1 MKITQSFLLLLNL
14 DSLLCLVEP
23 SIELS
28 SQDLELLS
36 LKIGREVHRDYAD
49 AYAVSR
55 DYADARNKLLPTP
68 KFKGY
73 MTIEYHEF
81 HVYNYPRPVCK
92 KASKCTPI
100 SINSKVYI
108 EDSVYKRIQ
117 RINRQKGNHNSM
129 SCICTICHVWH
140 I

>member
-14 DSLLCLVEP
+14 DSLMCLVEP

-55 DYADARNKLLPTP
+55 DYADAQNELLPTP

-73 MTIEYHEF
+73 VTCQLNIMNFMCTTILGLFARKHQNAHQYLL
-81 HVYNYPRPVCK
+81 
-92 KASKCTPI
+92 
-100 SINSKVYI
+100 
-108 EDSVYKRIQ
+108 IQ
-117 RINRQKGNHNSM
+117 RFILKTV
-129 SCICTICHVWH
+129 CTKEYRE
-140 I
+140 

>member
-14 DSLLCLVEP
+14 DSLMCLVEP

-73 MTIEYHEF
+73 ITCQL
-81 HVYNYPRPVCK
+81 N
-92 KASKCTPI
+92 T
-100 SINSKVYI
+100 
-108 EDSVYKRIQ
+108 
-117 RINRQKGNHNSM
+117 
-129 SCICTICHVWH
+129 
-140 I
+140 

>member
-1 MKITQSFLLLLNL
+1 MKITQCFLLLLNL

-55 DYADARNKLLPTP
+55 D
-68 KFKGY
+68 
-73 MTIEYHEF
+73 
-81 HVYNYPRPVCK
+81 
-92 KASKCTPI
+92 
-100 SINSKVYI
+100 
-108 EDSVYKRIQ
+108 
-117 RINRQKGNHNSM
+117 
-129 SCICTICHVWH
+129 
-140 I
+140 

>member
-49 AYAVSR
+49 AYAVSG
-55 DYADARNKLLPTP
+55 DYADAPNELLPTP

-73 MTIEYHEF
+73 IPIEYHEF
-81 HVYNYPRPVCK
+81 HVYNYPIRPVCK
-92 KASKCTPI
+92 KASQCTPI
-100 SINSKVYI
+100 SINSKIYI

-129 SCICTICHVWH
+129 SCISTICHV
-140 I
+140 